1 MCLLVFA
8 HRMRGDYPCVIAA
21 NRDEQ
26 YARASAPL
34 QLWADQ
40 PQICAGRD
48 LEQGGTWLGA
58 TTSGRFAALTN
69 FRSGAPRAGAESR
82 GRVVLDFLRSSEPP
96 ERHLAQ
102 LAQLAERYAGF
113 SLIAGALGEDAY
125 YFSNR
130 GGAAQKLE
138 PGLYGLSNQGL
149 DTPWPKVVRGKRR
162 VAEIVSARELDADPL
177 CDALLDR
184 SVPPDAELPDTGIGL
199 DAERRL
205 APCFIA
211 GEHYGTRAV
220 TAVLLGVER
229 PSVMMERSYG
239 PRGVHLSSARQSFAV
254 TVARRSPAF

>member
-8 HRMRGDYPCVIAA
+8 HRVRSDFPCVIAA

-26 YARASAPL
+26 YGRASAPL
-34 QLWADQ
+34 QLWADL

-58 TTSGRFAALTN
+58 TTGGRFAALTN
-69 FRSGAPRAGAESR
+69 FRSGAPRAGQESR

-96 ERHLAQ
+96 GAHLAQ
-102 LAQLAERYAGF
+102 LAHVAARYAGF
-113 SLIAGALGEDAY
+113 SLIAGSLGQDAY

-130 GGAAQKLE
+130 GGVPQKLE
-138 PGLYGLSNQGL
+138 PGLYGLSNQWL
-149 DTPWPKVVRGKRR
+149 DTPWPKVLRAKQRIGELVM
-162 VAEIVSARELDADPL
+162 APELDAEQL

-184 SVPPDAELPDTGIGL
+184 DVPPDGELPDTGIGVQ
-199 DAERRL
+199 AERRL

-220 TAVLLGVER
+220 TAVLLGEQR
-229 PSVMMERSYG
+229 PSVMLERSYG
-239 PRGVHLSSARQSFAV
+239 SHGAYLASARQSFV
-254 TVARRSPAF
+254 LSTTS